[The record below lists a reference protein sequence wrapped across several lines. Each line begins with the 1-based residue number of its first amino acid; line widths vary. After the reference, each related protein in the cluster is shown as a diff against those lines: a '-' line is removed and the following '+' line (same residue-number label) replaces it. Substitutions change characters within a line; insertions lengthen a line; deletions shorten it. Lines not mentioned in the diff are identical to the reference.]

1 MARTCLVQ
9 KSLKPRKFK
18 NQHRNRCGI
27 CGRARGTYRKFRLC
41 RICLRN
47 LAHRGEIP
55 GVRKASW

>member
-9 KSLKPRKFK
+9 KSLTPRKHS

-27 CGRARGTYRKFRLC
+27 CGRSRGYYRKFRIC